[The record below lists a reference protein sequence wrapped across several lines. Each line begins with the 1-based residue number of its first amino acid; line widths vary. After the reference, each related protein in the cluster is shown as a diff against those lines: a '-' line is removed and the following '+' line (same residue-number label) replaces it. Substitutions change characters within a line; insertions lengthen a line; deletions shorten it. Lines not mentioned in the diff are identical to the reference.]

1 MKNIVVGIGGIS
13 RAGKT
18 SLARLLK
25 KEIEAKDFSVVLFHQ
40 DHYTY
45 QTQFIPRIKDRLDW
59 ESPFSI
65 DFSRFRNSLIKAK
78 KHVDIVLAEG
88 LFAFYEP
95 SIKELYDLKLFI
107 QIDKKTFLKRKEKDE
122 RWGKEPLWYIQHI
135 WDSYLKY
142 GLISESEDDYQ
153 FIDGKEDYK
162 PSLINEISDRILS
175 LTY

>member
-1 MKNIVVGIGGIS
+1 MVGIGGIS

-25 KEIEAKDFSVVLFHQ
+25 KEIEARDYSVVLFHQ

-45 QTQFIPRIKDRLDW
+45 PTQFIPRIRDHLDW

-65 DFSRFRNSLIKAK
+65 DFSRFRNSLLKAK
-78 KHVDIVLAEG
+78 QHIDIVLAEG

-95 SIKELYDLKLFI
+95 SIRDLYDMKFFI
-107 QIDKKTFLKRKEKDE
+107 QIDKKTFLERKEKDE

-135 WDSYLKY
+135 WDSYLKF
-142 GLISESEDDYQ
+142 GLIPETETEYY
-153 FIDGKEDYK
+153 FIDGKEEYK
-162 PSLINEISDRILS
+162 PTLINQISSQILA
-175 LTY
+175 LIA